1 MCQGGLPRGR
11 QPQPPPALPALR
23 FLADRGHPQ
32 ARLCHAPSAA
42 ALFAFKSPELGEG
55 RAHCRETRDRVLAR
69 NLCFGVQSSDSASLF
84 PAPSV

>member
-1 MCQGGLPRGR
+1 MSGGTAPGKAA
-11 QPQPPPALPALR
+11 PAPPPALPALR